1 MSEVK
6 THTVT
11 QEHLQAVHGDMRE
24 IAQLWVSGLITD
36 KEIAD
41 KFATL
46 SDKFYAYTYTGE
58 IEGLLDPNTGL
69 RYGPNQERQT

>member
-1 MSEVK
+1 MSEE
-6 THTVT
+6 TINRPIT
-11 QEHLQAVHGDMRE
+11 QQHLEAVHEGMRE
-24 IAQLWVSGLITD
+24 AAQLWVSGLITD

-69 RYGPNQERQT
+69 RYGPNQQQ